1 MMKPHNI
8 LITVLLTITLAAC
21 STPTVTKTSSNPA
34 VEVTT
39 TSSLVETSMSGIVTF
54 ADPVLE
60 AMIRSAM
67 GKPEGEITFA
77 ETQGVTRM
85 DLNDSL
91 QRQLSEF
98 TPITNLDGLE
108 AFTNLESLD
117 LSQNAVTD
125 ISPLAGLTKLTAL
138 SLAGN
143 PVMDVEPLAKLTNLK
158 LLILSNCQAQDYSA
172 LSHLINLQVLWLDN
186 STISDVSPLVS
197 LTNLQTLY
205 LDKSS
210 VEDFSSLEN
219 IYTTLANK
227 DFIIPTTLKDLGFNL
242 DPNNHE
248 AYFESELAN
257 FTVTHDK
264 WGPPSR
270 EDNQN
275 IIRMTL
281 YLNDEYKTSIGYY
294 DVHKVYLCQM
304 DKEGQLPVNY
314 LYDIATGEY
323 SIDGQDRANSEQM
336 IRAALEVE
344 NGEDPLYAPIR
355 FFNETIRNTF
365 KMTPEKLFTLPYE
378 PPTLKS
384 LGFVPDETPG
394 IYMYEQHEGIYT
406 NIRIDHNE
414 KENKEYDVVFFQ
426 PITDVYRVNLF
437 YHTTD
442 NKLFVGAD
450 DNYNGGAS
458 FYYYLDTGEHI
469 DEWCSDPDKT
479 VEEYFIKAYND
490 PAIIDVYQHSVE
502 LMVQYVRD
510 AFGMTIEELYA
521 LPTGE

>member
-8 LITVLLTITLAAC
+8 LITILLTITLAAC
-21 STPTVTKTSSNPA
+21 STPAVTTTSSNPVA
-34 VEVTT
+34 EVTT
-39 TSSLVETSMSGIVTF
+39 TSSPVETSVTDIVTF

-60 AMIRSAM
+60 AMIRGAM
-67 GKPEGEITFA
+67 GKTEGEITIA
-77 ETQGVTRM
+77 EAQGVTRM
-85 DLNDSL
+85 DLTDSL

-143 PVMDVEPLAKLTNLK
+143 PVTDVAPLAKLTNLK

-172 LSHLINLQVLWLDN
+172 LSNLTNLQVLWLDN
-186 STISDVSPLVS
+186 STISDVSSLAS

-205 LDKSS
+205 LDKSN

-227 DFIIPTTLKDLGFNL
+227 DFIIPYTLKDLGFNL

-248 AYFESELAN
+248 AYFDIELAS
-257 FTVTHDK
+257 FTVTHDQ

-294 DVHKVYLCQM
+294 DVHKVYVCQM
-304 DKEGQLPVNY
+304 DKDGQPPVNY
-314 LYDIATGEY
+314 LYYIETGEF
-323 SIDGQDRANSEQM
+323 SIEGEDRVNAEQM
-336 IRAALEVE
+336 IRGAMNVPE
-344 NGEDPLYAPIR
+344 GEDPLFAPIR
-355 FFNETIRNTF
+355 FFDETIKNTF
-365 KMTPEKLFTLPYE
+365 HMTPEKLFTLPYE

-384 LGFVPDETPG
+384 LGFFPVQE
-394 IYMYEQHEGIYT
+394 EA
-406 NIRIDHNE
+406 
-414 KENKEYDVVFFQ
+414 
-426 PITDVYRVNLF
+426 VYRYEYKSGNDVNIQVHRPEWGEQNFDVQFFTELSDEYRIVVN
-437 YHTTD
+437 YHLSDRSIT
-442 NKLFVGAD
+442 FSAD
-450 DNYNGGAS
+450 DLAQGGAS
-458 FYYYLDTGEHI
+458 FTYYQETGEFV
-469 DEWCSDPDKT
+469 DEWCSYPDLT
-479 VEEYFIKAYND
+479 VEQYFNKAFND
-490 PAIIDVYQHSVE
+490 PAIPNVHEHSLE
-502 LMVQYVRD
+502 LAEQYFVD
-510 AFGMTIEELYA
+510 TFGMTAGELYA

>member
-1 MMKPHNI
+1 MKPHNI

-77 ETQGVTRM
+77 EAQGVTRM
-85 DLNDSL
+85 DLTDSL

-304 DKEGQLPVNY
+304 DKEGQPPVNY

-344 NGEDPLYAPIR
+344 NGEDPLYAPVR
-355 FFNETIRNTF
+355 FFNETIQNTF
-365 KMTPEKLFTLPYE
+365 HMTPAKLFTLPYE
-378 PPTLKS
+378 PPSLRN
-384 LGFVPDETPG
+384 LGFFPVQE
-394 IYMYEQHEGIYT
+394 EA
-406 NIRIDHNE
+406 
-414 KENKEYDVVFFQ
+414 
-426 PITDVYRVNLF
+426 VYRYEYRSENDVNIQVHRPEWGEQNF
-437 YHTTD
+437 DVQYFAEISDEYRIVVNYHLSD
-442 NKLFVGAD
+442 KRISFSAD
-450 DNYNGGAS
+450 DNAQGGAS
-458 FYYYLDTGEHI
+458 FVYYEETGEFV
-469 DEWCSDPDKT
+469 DEWCSYPDLT
-479 VEEYFIKAYND
+479 VKDYFIKAFND
-490 PAIIDVYQHSVE
+490 PAIQNVYQHSVE
-502 LMVQYVRD
+502 LAEQYFVD
-510 AFGMTIEELYA
+510 TFGMTPGELYA

>member
-1 MMKPHNI
+1 MMKSHNK

-21 STPTVTKTSSNPA
+21 STPAVTTTSSNPVA
-34 VEVTT
+34 EVTT
-39 TSSLVETSMSGIVTF
+39 TSSPIETSVTDIVTF

-60 AMIRSAM
+60 AMIRGAM
-67 GKPEGEITFA
+67 GKPEGEITLEEA
-77 ETQGVTRM
+77 QGVTRM
-85 DLNDSL
+85 DLTDSL

-98 TPITNLDGLE
+98 TPITNLSGLE
-108 AFTNLESLD
+108 AFTNLISLD
-117 LSQNAVTD
+117 LSQNAVSD
-125 ISPLAGLTKLTAL
+125 ISPLAGLTRLTAL

-143 PVMDVEPLAKLTNLK
+143 PVTDVAPLAKLTNLK
-158 LLILSNCQAQDYSA
+158 LLILSNCQAQDYNA
-172 LSHLINLQVLWLDN
+172 LSNLTNLQVLYLDN
-186 STISDVSPLVS
+186 STISDVSPLAS

-205 LDKSS
+205 LDKSTI
-210 VEDFSSLEN
+210 EDISSLEN

-281 YLNDEYKTSIGYY
+281 YLNDGYKTSIGYY

-304 DKEGQLPVNY
+304 DKEGQPPVNY
-314 LYDIATGEY
+314 LYDIATGEF
-323 SIDGQDRANSEQM
+323 SIEGEDRVNAEQM

-355 FFNETIRNTF
+355 FFNETIKNTF
-365 KMTPEKLFTLPYE
+365 HMTPAKLFTLPYE
-378 PPTLKS
+378 PPSLQN
-384 LGFVPDETPG
+384 LGF
-394 IYMYEQHEGIYT
+394 
-406 NIRIDHNE
+406 
-414 KENKEYDVVFFQ
+414 F
-426 PITDVYRVNLF
+426 PIQEEAVYRYEYKSGNDVNIQVHRPEWGEQNFDVQFFTELSDEYRIVVN
-437 YHTTD
+437 YHLSDRSIT
-442 NKLFVGAD
+442 FSAD
-450 DNYNGGAS
+450 DLAQGGAS
-458 FYYYLDTGEHI
+458 FIYYQETGEFV
-469 DEWCSDPDKT
+469 DEWCSYPDLT
-479 VEEYFIKAYND
+479 VKDYFIKAYND
-490 PAIIDVYQHSVE
+490 PAIQNVYEHSLE
-502 LMVQYVRD
+502 LAEQYFVD
-510 AFGMTIEELYA
+510 TFGMTAGELYA

>member
-1 MMKPHNI
+1 MGKKEGD
-8 LITVLLTITLAAC
+8 ITLA
-21 STPTVTKTSSNPA
+21 
-34 VEVTT
+34 
-39 TSSLVETSMSGIVTF
+39 
-54 ADPVLE
+54 E
-60 AMIRSAM
+60 AQA
-67 GKPEGEITFA
+67 
-77 ETQGVTRM
+77 VTRM
-85 DLNDSL
+85 NLSNEL
-91 QRQLSEF
+91 QRTISEE
-98 TPITNLDGLE
+98 TPIKDLSGLE
-108 AFTNLESLD
+108 NFTNLETLD
-117 LSQNAVTD
+117 LSSHAVTD
-125 ISPLAGLTKLTAL
+125 ISPLAGLTKLTTL

-143 PVMDVEPLAKLTNLK
+143 PVTDVSPLAGLTDLQ
-158 LLILSNCQAQDYSA
+158 LLVLSGSQAQDYSA
-172 LSHLINLQVLWLDN
+172 LSNLGNLQVLLLDN
-186 STISDVSPLVS
+186 STISDVFPLAS

-210 VEDFSSLEN
+210 AEDFSSLEN

-281 YLNDEYKTSIGYY
+281 YLNDEYNTSIGYY

-304 DKEGQLPVNY
+304 DKEGQPPVNY

-323 SIDGQDRANSEQM
+323 SIEGQDRAYSEHM
-336 IRAALEVE
+336 IRAAMEVE
-344 NGEDPLYAPIR
+344 NGEDPLYAPVR
-355 FFNETIRNTF
+355 FFNETIQNTF
-365 KMTPEKLFTLPYE
+365 KMTPGKLFTLPYE
-378 PPTLKS
+378 PPTLKN
-384 LGFVPDETPG
+384 LGFVPEETPG

-437 YHTTD
+437 YHTID
-442 NKLFVGAD
+442 NKIFVGAD

-458 FYYYLDTGEHI
+458 FYYDLDTNEHI

-479 VEEYFIKAYND
+479 VQEYFIKAFND
-490 PAIIDVYQHSVE
+490 PAITDVYQHSVD

-510 AFGMTIEELYA
+510 TFGMTIEELYA
-521 LPTGE
+521 LPSGE

>member
-1 MMKPHNI
+1 MKPHNI
-8 LITVLLTITLAAC
+8 LMTVLLTIILTAC
-21 STPTVTKTSSNPA
+21 STSAVTTTSSNPA

-39 TSSLVETSMSGIVTF
+39 TSSPVETSMSGIVTF

-60 AMIRSAM
+60 AMIRSTM

-77 ETQGVTRM
+77 EAQGVTRM
-85 DLNDSL
+85 DLTDSL

-117 LSQNAVTD
+117 LSQNAVSD

-138 SLAGN
+138 SLADN
-143 PVMDVEPLAKLTNLK
+143 PVTDVAPLAKLTNLK
-158 LLILSNCQAQDYSA
+158 LLILSKCQAQNYSA
-172 LSHLINLQVLWLDN
+172 LSNLINLQVLWLDN
-186 STISDVSPLVS
+186 STISDVSS
-197 LTNLQTLY
+197 LASLMNLQTLY

-210 VEDFSSLEN
+210 VEDYSSLEN

-248 AYFESELAN
+248 AYFDIELAS
-257 FTVTHDK
+257 FTVTHDQ

-294 DVHKVYLCQM
+294 DMHKVYVCQM
-304 DKEGQLPVNY
+304 DKDGQPPVNY
-314 LYDIATGEY
+314 LYFIETGEF
-323 SIDGQDRANSEQM
+323 SIEGEDRVNAEQM
-336 IRAALEVE
+336 IRGAMDVLE
-344 NGEDPLYAPIR
+344 GEDPLFAPIR
-355 FFNETIRNTF
+355 FFNETIQNTF
-365 KMTPEKLFTLPYE
+365 KMAPEKLFSLPFE

-406 NIRIDHNE
+406 NICIDHNE

-490 PAIIDVYQHSVE
+490 PAITDVYQHSVD

>member
-21 STPTVTKTSSNPA
+21 GTSVVTTTSSDSVA
-34 VEVTT
+34 EVTT
-39 TSSLVETSMSGIVTF
+39 TSSLVETSVPVVVTF

-60 AMIRSAM
+60 AIIRGTM
-67 GKPEGEITFA
+67 GKTEGNITLA
-77 ETQGVTRM
+77 EAQAVTRM
-85 DLNDSL
+85 NLTNEL
-91 QRQLSEF
+91 QHTISEE
-98 TPITNLDGLE
+98 TPIKDLSGLE
-108 AFTNLESLD
+108 NFTSLETLD
-117 LSQNAVTD
+117 LSNHAVTD
-125 ISPLAGLTKLTAL
+125 ISPLQGLTKLTTL

-143 PVMDVEPLAKLTNLK
+143 PVTDVSPLAKLTNLK
-158 LLILSNCQAQDYSA
+158 LLILSNCQAQDYSV
-172 LSHLINLQVLWLDN
+172 LSNLTNLQVLLLDN
-186 STISDVSPLVS
+186 STISDVFPLAS

-210 VEDFSSLEN
+210 AEDFSSLEN

-227 DFIIPTTLKDLGFNL
+227 DFIIPYTLKDLGFNL
-242 DPNNHE
+242 DSNRHEATYESEDASFTINHE
-248 AYFESELAN
+248 
-257 FTVTHDK
+257 K

-270 EDNQN
+270 EDNLN
-275 IIRMTL
+275 IIRMSL
-281 YLNDEYKTSIGYY
+281 YMNDVYKVSIGYY
-294 DVHKVYLCQM
+294 SVHKVYVVQIY
-304 DKEGQLPVNY
+304 KEGEQEANY
-314 LYDIATGEY
+314 LYNLA
-323 SIDGQDRANSEQM
+323 DGSANLSPEDLTNAEQM
-336 IRAALEVE
+336 VRGAMDLQE
-344 NGEDPLYAPIR
+344 GEDLLAAPVH
-355 FFNETIRNTF
+355 FYNDTVKNTF
-365 KMTPEKLFTLPYE
+365 KMTPEKLFALPYE

-384 LGFVPDETPG
+384 LGFVPDETSG

-458 FYYYLDTGEHI
+458 FYYYLDTGEYI

-490 PAIIDVYQHSVE
+490 PAIEDIYQHSVN
-502 LMVQYVRD
+502 LMVQYIRD
-510 AFGMTIEELYA
+510 TFGMTIEELYS
-521 LPTGE
+521 LPTGY

>member
-1 MMKPHNI
+1 M
-8 LITVLLTITLAAC
+8 
-21 STPTVTKTSSNPA
+21 
-34 VEVTT
+34 
-39 TSSLVETSMSGIVTF
+39 
-54 ADPVLE
+54 LE
-60 AMIRSAM
+60 AMIRGTM
-67 GKPEGEITFA
+67 GKTEGDITLA
-77 ETQGVTRM
+77 EAQAVTRM
-85 DLNDSL
+85 NLSNEL
-91 QRQLSEF
+91 QRTISEE
-98 TPITNLDGLE
+98 TPIKDLSGLE
-108 AFTNLESLD
+108 NFTSLETLD
-117 LSQNAVTD
+117 LSNHAVTD
-125 ISPLAGLTKLTAL
+125 ISPLAGLTKLTTL

-143 PVMDVEPLAKLTNLK
+143 PVTDVEPLAKLTNLK
-158 LLILSNCQAQDYSA
+158 LLILSNCQAEDYSV
-172 LSHLINLQVLWLDN
+172 LSNLVNLQVLLLDN
-186 STISDVSPLVS
+186 STISDVFPLAS

-210 VEDFSSLEN
+210 AEDFSSLEN

-304 DKEGQLPVNY
+304 DKEGQPPVNY

-355 FFNETIRNTF
+355 FFNETIQNTF

-394 IYMYEQHEGIYT
+394 FTCMSSMKASIPTSASTTTKKKIKNMMSY
-406 NIRIDHNE
+406 
-414 KENKEYDVVFFQ
+414 FFNRLL
-426 PITDVYRVNLF
+426 TF
-437 YHTTD
+437 T
-442 NKLFVGAD
+442 A
-450 DNYNGGAS
+450 
-458 FYYYLDTGEHI
+458 
-469 DEWCSDPDKT
+469 
-479 VEEYFIKAYND
+479 
-490 PAIIDVYQHSVE
+490 
-502 LMVQYVRD
+502 
-510 AFGMTIEELYA
+510 
-521 LPTGE
+521 

>member
-1 MMKPHNI
+1 
-8 LITVLLTITLAAC
+8 
-21 STPTVTKTSSNPA
+21 VTTTSSNPA

-39 TSSLVETSMSGIVTF
+39 TSSLVETSVPGVVTF

-60 AMIRSAM
+60 AMIRGAM
-67 GKPEGEITFA
+67 GKPEGEITLA
-77 ETQGVTRM
+77 EAQAVTRM
-85 DLNDSL
+85 NFCNEL
-91 QRQLSEF
+91 QSYISEV
-98 TPITNLDGLE
+98 TPIKDLSGLE
-108 AFTNLESLD
+108 NFTSLETLD
-117 LSQNAVTD
+117 LSNHAVAD
-125 ISPLAGLTKLTAL
+125 ISPLAGLTKLTVL
-138 SLAGN
+138 SLSGN
-143 PVMDVEPLAKLTNLK
+143 PIADISPLAGLTKLKVLM
-158 LLILSNCQAQDYSA
+158 LSGSKAQDYSA
-172 LSHLINLQVLWLDN
+172 LSNLVNLQVLMLEN
-186 STISDVSPLVS
+186 SSISDVSPLAS

-257 FTVTHDK
+257 FTVTHDN

-275 IIRMTL
+275 IIRITL

-294 DVHKVYLCQM
+294 GVHKVYLCQM
-304 DKEGQLPVNY
+304 DKEGQPPVNY

-344 NGEDPLYAPIR
+344 NGEDPLYAPVR
-355 FFNETIRNTF
+355 FFNETIQNAF

-490 PAIIDVYQHSVE
+490 PAIEDVYQHSMN
-502 LMVQYVRD
+502 LMVQYIRD
-510 AFGMTIEELYA
+510 TFGMTIEELYS

>member
-8 LITVLLTITLAAC
+8 LITVLLTITLVAC
-21 STPTVTKTSSNPA
+21 STPAVTTTSSNPA

-39 TSSLVETSMSGIVTF
+39 TSSHVETSMSGIVTF
-54 ADPVLE
+54 ADPMLE
-60 AMIRSAM
+60 ALIRGAM
-67 GKPEGEITFA
+67 GKPEGEITLA
-77 ETQGVTRM
+77 EAQAVTRM
-85 DLNDSL
+85 DLTDSL

-98 TPITNLDGLE
+98 TPITNLNGLE
-108 AFTNLESLD
+108 AFTNLESLE
-117 LSQNAVTD
+117 LSQNAVSD

-143 PVMDVEPLAKLTNLK
+143 PVMDVAPLAKLTNLK

-172 LSHLINLQVLWLDN
+172 LSNLINLQVLWLDN
-186 STISDVSPLVS
+186 STISDVSPLVL

-205 LDKSS
+205 LDKSPI
-210 VEDFSSLEN
+210 EDFSSLEN

-294 DVHKVYLCQM
+294 GVHKVYLCQM
-304 DKEGQLPVNY
+304 DKEGQPPVNY

-336 IRAALEVE
+336 IRAAMVVE
-344 NGEDPLYAPIR
+344 NGEDPLYAPVR
-355 FFNETIRNTF
+355 FFNETIQNTF
-365 KMTPEKLFTLPYE
+365 HMTPEKMFTLPYE
-378 PPTLKS
+378 PPTLKN

-406 NIRIDHNE
+406 NIRIDHNDAVD
-414 KENKEYDVVFFQ
+414 KEYDVVFFQ
-426 PITDVYRVNLF
+426 PINEEYRVNMF
-437 YHTTD
+437 YHVTERD
-442 NKLFVGAD
+442 LFVGAD
-450 DNYNGGAS
+450 DNYQGGAS
-458 FYYYLDTGEHI
+458 FHYYLDTGEHI
-469 DEWCSDPDKT
+469 DEWCSDPDMT

-490 PAIIDVYQHSVE
+490 PAIEDVYQHSMN
-502 LMVQYVRD
+502 LMVQYIRD
-510 AFGMTIEELYA
+510 TFGMTIEELYS

>member
-1 MMKPHNI
+1 MKPHNI
-8 LITVLLTITLAAC
+8 LITVLLTIILTAC
-21 STPTVTKTSSNPA
+21 STSAVTTTSSNPA

-39 TSSLVETSMSGIVTF
+39 TSSPVETSMSGIVTF

-60 AMIRSAM
+60 AMIRSTM
-67 GKPEGEITFA
+67 GKSEGEITLTEA
-77 ETQGVTRM
+77 QGVTRM
-85 DLNDSL
+85 DLTDSL

-143 PVMDVEPLAKLTNLK
+143 PVTDVAPLAKLTNLK

-172 LSHLINLQVLWLDN
+172 LSNLINLQVLWLDN
-186 STISDVSPLVS
+186 STISDVSSLAS
-197 LTNLQTLY
+197 LTNLQALY

-210 VEDFSSLEN
+210 VEDYSSLEN

-248 AYFESELAN
+248 AYFDIELAS
-257 FTVTHDK
+257 FTITHDQ

-304 DKEGQLPVNY
+304 DKEGQPPVNY

-344 NGEDPLYAPIR
+344 NGEDPLYAPVR

-365 KMTPEKLFTLPYE
+365 KMTPAKLFALPYE
-378 PPTLKS
+378 PPSLRN
-384 LGFVPDETPG
+384 LGFFPVQE
-394 IYMYEQHEGIYT
+394 EA
-406 NIRIDHNE
+406 
-414 KENKEYDVVFFQ
+414 
-426 PITDVYRVNLF
+426 VYRYEYRSENDVDVQVHRPDWGEQDFDVQFFTEISDDYRLVVN
-437 YHTTD
+437 YHLVE
-442 NKLFVGAD
+442 KRISFSAD
-450 DNYNGGAS
+450 DNSQGGAS
-458 FYYYLDTGEHI
+458 FVYYEETGEFI
-469 DEWCSDPDKT
+469 DEWCSYPDLT
-479 VEEYFIKAYND
+479 VKDYFIKAFND
-490 PAIIDVYQHSVE
+490 PAITDVYQHSVE
-502 LMVQYVRD
+502 LAEQYFVD
-510 AFGMTIEELYA
+510 TFGMTAGELYA

>member
-1 MMKPHNI
+1 
-8 LITVLLTITLAAC
+8 
-21 STPTVTKTSSNPA
+21 

-39 TSSLVETSMSGIVTF
+39 TSSLVETSVPGVVTF

-60 AMIRSAM
+60 AMIRGAM
-67 GKPEGEITFA
+67 GKPEGEITLA
-77 ETQGVTRM
+77 EAQAVTRM
-85 DLNDSL
+85 NFCNEL
-91 QRQLSEF
+91 QSYISEV
-98 TPITNLDGLE
+98 TPIKDLSGLE
-108 AFTNLESLD
+108 NFTSLETLD
-117 LSQNAVTD
+117 LSNHAVAD
-125 ISPLAGLTKLTAL
+125 ISPLAGLTKLTVL
-138 SLAGN
+138 SLSGN
-143 PVMDVEPLAKLTNLK
+143 PIADISPLAGLTKLKVLM
-158 LLILSNCQAQDYSA
+158 LSGSKAQDYSA
-172 LSHLINLQVLWLDN
+172 LSNLVNLQVLMLEN
-186 STISDVSPLVS
+186 SSISDVSPLAS

-257 FTVTHDK
+257 FTVTHDN

-275 IIRMTL
+275 IIRITL

-294 DVHKVYLCQM
+294 GVHKVYLCQM
-304 DKEGQLPVNY
+304 DKEGQPPVNY

-344 NGEDPLYAPIR
+344 NGEDPLYAPVR
-355 FFNETIRNTF
+355 FFNETIQNAF

-490 PAIIDVYQHSVE
+490 PAIEDVYQHSMN
-502 LMVQYVRD
+502 LMVQYIRD
-510 AFGMTIEELYA
+510 TFGMTIEELYS

>member
-8 LITVLLTITLAAC
+8 LMTVLLTIILTAC
-21 STPTVTKTSSNPA
+21 STSAVTTTSSNPA

-39 TSSLVETSMSGIVTF
+39 TSSLVETSVPGVVTF

-60 AMIRSAM
+60 AMIRGAM
-67 GKPEGEITFA
+67 GKPEGEITLA
-77 ETQGVTRM
+77 EAQAVTRM
-85 DLNDSL
+85 NFCNEL
-91 QRQLSEF
+91 QSYISEV
-98 TPITNLDGLE
+98 TPIKDLSGLE
-108 AFTNLESLD
+108 NFTSLETLD
-117 LSQNAVTD
+117 LSNHAVAD
-125 ISPLAGLTKLTAL
+125 ISPLAGLTKLTVL
-138 SLAGN
+138 SLSGN
-143 PVMDVEPLAKLTNLK
+143 PIADISPLAGLTKLKVLM
-158 LLILSNCQAQDYSA
+158 LSGSKAQDYSA
-172 LSHLINLQVLWLDN
+172 LSNLVNLQVLMLEN
-186 STISDVSPLVS
+186 SSISDVSPLAS

-257 FTVTHDK
+257 FTVTHDN

-275 IIRMTL
+275 IIRITL

-294 DVHKVYLCQM
+294 GVHKVYLCQM
-304 DKEGQLPVNY
+304 DKEGQPPVNY

-355 FFNETIRNTF
+355 FFNETIQNAF

-490 PAIIDVYQHSVE
+490 PAIEDVYQHSMN
-502 LMVQYVRD
+502 LMVQYIRD
-510 AFGMTIEELYA
+510 TFGMTIEELYS